1 MNENRHRGFYATLLG
16 AALWLLGHAAPAFA
30 ATHADEGQSQNNIF
44 AGDVGNIV
52 WTLVIFGLVVI
63 VLRAFAWRPL
73 LDNLKKREDFI
84 RESLEKAKGDREAA
98 EARLAEYEARLTE
111 ARAEATA
118 IVAEGRR
125 DAEVLHRRIEEEARA
140 EAKSMLERAK
150 REIKIAHESAVKEL
164 YTLSGELATEI
175 AARIIRREL
184 HAKDHERLISES
196 IAELG
201 QMKEGEIPPS

>member
-1 MNENRHRGFYATLLG
+1 MNENRHRGFYAMLLG

-30 ATHADEGQSQNNIF
+30 ATHADEGHGENNIF

-52 WTLVIFGLVVI
+52 WTLVIFGLVVV

-98 EARLAEYEARLTE
+98 EARLAEYEQRLTD

-125 DAEVLHRRIEEEARA
+125 DAEVLHRRIEEEARV
-140 EAKSMLERAK
+140 EAAGMLERAK
-150 REIKIAHESAVKEL
+150 REISIASESAVKEL
-164 YTLSGELATEI
+164 YDVSGELATEI
-175 AARIIRREL
+175 AARIIGREL
-184 HAKDHERLISES
+184 HARDHERLINES
-196 IAELG
+196 IAELDA
-201 QMKEGEIPPS
+201 MKRGETSP